1 MEMTAVLPLRN
12 MSMHRLASRVQDCT
26 SAQYDFPMKPIGRPA
41 FIAAII
47 GPIQSVLGWTIA
59 GALWV
64 DYDPVRQTIS
74 DLAAN
79 ESPVQL
85 VMSSFFVLG
94 GVLTLIASIYART
107 FAFPGRVALFLAAI
121 CTFGLTIFPTPLI
134 GYSIWHRVFAI
145 ASFVLSAGW
154 HLFAM
159 RTRKDAPW
167 ILKPPAAIIGTA
179 LQTALALWFLSSW
192 TDPNTTNVGV
202 WERVVAVSQ
211 ALYVSVVVIVIYIGQ
226 KKNSI
231 R

>member
-1 MEMTAVLPLRN
+1 
-12 MSMHRLASRVQDCT
+12 
-26 SAQYDFPMKPIGRPA
+26 MKPIGKPA
-41 FIAAII
+41 YVAAII

-59 GALWV
+59 GALWA

-85 VMSSFFVLG
+85 VMSSFFILG

-121 CTFGLTIFPTPLI
+121 STFGLTIFPTPLI
-134 GYSIWHRVFAI
+134 GYSIWHRIFAI
-145 ASFVLSAGW
+145 SSFVLSAGW

-167 ILKPPAAIIGTA
+167 ILKPPAAILGTA
-179 LQTALALWFLSSW
+179 LQVALALWFLSSW
-192 TDPNTTNVGV
+192 TDPDATNVGV

-211 ALYVSVVVIVIYIGQ
+211 ALYVSIVVIVIYLGQ
-226 KKNSI
+226 KTQRKSNL
-231 R
+231 RNL

>member
-1 MEMTAVLPLRN
+1 MERIE
-12 MSMHRLASRVQDCT
+12 
-26 SAQYDFPMKPIGRPA
+26 KPA
-41 FIAAII
+41 LFAAII

-64 DYDPVRQTIS
+64 GYDPVKQTIS

-79 ESPVQL
+79 ESPVQGI
-85 VMSSFFVLG
+85 MSAFFVLG
-94 GVLTLIASIYART
+94 GILTLIAAVYAKT
-107 FAFPGRVALFLAAI
+107 FAMPGRVALFIAAI

-134 GYSIWHRVFAI
+134 GYSIWHRIFAI
-145 ASFVLSAGW
+145 SSFVLSAGW

-179 LQTALALWFLSSW
+179 LQTVLALWFLSSW
-192 TDPNTTNVGV
+192 TDPNAADVGV

-211 ALYVSVVVIVIYIGQ
+211 SLYVSIVVIVIYLGQ
-226 KKNSI
+226 RSKGTSP
-231 R
+231 